1 MYDKYPKHISDILC
15 RKNTIHE
22 FRAVISALRAFK
34 TERISRFSAI
44 GLRRHDDISV
54 AKSHFGMS
62 LETPT
67 KIAKKSLNSN

>member
-1 MYDKYPKHISDILC
+1 MYDKYPIHISDILC

-22 FRAVISALRAFK
+22 FRAVISAIRAFK
-34 TERISRFSAI
+34 TERISRFSA
-44 GLRRHDDISV
+44 LRRHDDISV